1 MGLLSR
7 LRRVLGLSKCLQLP
21 RPTNFPRSAVAA
33 HHPCWHQACIHA
45 GEAVAEDC
53 VFQELTLLV
62 YDGERCS
69 MLEKGELDGETAV
82 FAMVGAFVSLASAD
96 AMGDADSL

>member
-1 MGLLSR
+1 M
-7 LRRVLGLSKCLQLP
+7 
-21 RPTNFPRSAVAA
+21 
-33 HHPCWHQACIHA
+33 
-45 GEAVAEDC
+45 AEDC

-82 FAMVGAFVSLASAD
+82 FAMVGAFGSLASAD